1 MLTKKSD
8 LTITEA
14 SKSQSKRMSLTFK
27 STLVAVIAIFG
38 ILAVLAKQTPYFGID
53 LSITLFIQ
61 SIQNPVLDFYLQAL
75 TIIGNPECAITLVII
90 LFVILLSFGKSFYA
104 LFFLF
109 TVGSLQTIV
118 FLIKFLVS
126 RPRPNPEL
134 VNQVNLYFHDDS
146 FPSGHVTFY
155 IGCFGFL
162 AFLAFT
168 KIQSKIL
175 KNIILAICIVLIS
188 TIGISRIY
196 VGAHWFSDTLGAYL
210 IGSVWLYIMIHL
222 FQKNRRNT

>member
-1 MLTKKSD
+1 VSIQKPNLKVTE
-8 LTITEA
+8 IT
-14 SKSQSKRMSLTFK
+14 KSQSERRSLIFK
-27 STLVAVIAIFG
+27 G
-38 ILAVLAKQTPYFGID
+38 ILVGMIATFGLLAVFAKQNPYFGID
-53 LSITLFIQ
+53 LSITLFVQ
-61 SIQNPVLDFYLQAL
+61 SIQSPIIDFYLKGL
-75 TIIGNPECAITLVII
+75 TTLGNPEWAITLIII
-90 LFVILLSFGKSFYA
+90 LFVILLSLGKSFYA
-104 LFFLF
+104 VFFIF
-109 TVGSLQTIV
+109 TVVSLQAFV
-118 FLIKFLVS
+118 FLIKYLVS

-134 VNQVNLYFHDDS
+134 VNQISIYFHDDS

-168 KIQSKIL
+168 KIKSKIL
-175 KNIILAICIVLIS
+175 KNVILAICISLIS